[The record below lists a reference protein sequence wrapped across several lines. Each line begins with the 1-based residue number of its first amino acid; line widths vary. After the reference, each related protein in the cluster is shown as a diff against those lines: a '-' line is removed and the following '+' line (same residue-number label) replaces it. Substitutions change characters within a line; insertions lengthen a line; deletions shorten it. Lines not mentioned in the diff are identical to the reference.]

1 VIILGVLTRIYNAVM
16 ALKGAAN
23 QRKIEF
29 ITKVFDKT
37 DERITYLKKQM
48 RNTFAKKILNRIGF
62 IITII
67 TIGLNIIAL
76 FTKLL

>member
-1 VIILGVLTRIYNAVM
+1 M

-37 DERITYLKKQM
+37 DERIAYLKKQM